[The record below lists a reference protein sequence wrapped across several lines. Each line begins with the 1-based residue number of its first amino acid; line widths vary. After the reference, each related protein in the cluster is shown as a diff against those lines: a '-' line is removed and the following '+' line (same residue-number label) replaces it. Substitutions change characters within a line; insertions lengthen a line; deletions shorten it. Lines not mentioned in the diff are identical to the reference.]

1 MPRPRK
7 KIKPTWAELR
17 QQRSALERFELFLPL
32 LQLKQRQLQ
41 SAILEADG
49 EYQEMKEAADTIA
62 ENISA
67 YSAVLND
74 ISGVNIDTLSEPEDV
89 KTIQTN
95 VAGVKVPVFESAEFP
110 RAEYSLFAT
119 PPWVDRALSD
129 HREKNL
135 HRVKLEILEQKLT
148 LLQAELKKVM
158 QRVNLFEKIIIP
170 EARENIRRIRIVLSD
185 RMTAAVVRAKFAKE
199 KMEERELE
207 SKSEV
212 DFL

>member
-41 SAILEADG
+41 SAILETDG
-49 EYQEMKEAADTIA
+49 EYQELKEAADIIA

-74 ISGVNIDTLSEPEDV
+74 ISGVNIDALSEPEDV
-89 KTIQTN
+89 KTVRIN
-95 VAGVKVPVFESAEFP
+95 AAGVKVPVFESAEFP
-110 RAEYSLFAT
+110 RAEYSLFTT
-119 PPWVDRALSD
+119 PPWVDRALAD
-129 HREKNL
+129 HRKKNL
-135 HRVKLEILEQKLT
+135 HRVKLEILEQKLA

-185 RMTAAVVRAKFAKE
+185 RMTAAVARAKFAKE